1 MNTAGVK
8 ATLGVDRRTKANAIR
23 ALSMDAVQKAKSGHP
38 GMPMGMAD
46 IAEALWSDYL
56 RHNPANP
63 KWADRD
69 RFILSNGHGSMLHY
83 SLLHLAGYD
92 LPIEELKNFRQ
103 LHSRTPGHP
112 EYGYAPGIE
121 TTTGP
126 LGQGITNG
134 VGMALAEKVLAA
146 QFNRDGHTV
155 IDHHTYVFLGDGCLM
170 EGISHEA
177 CSLAGTLGLGKLV
190 TFWDDNGISIDGK
203 VQGWFTDDTPARFR
217 AYGWQVIEGVDG
229 HDPQAIARAIDE
241 AHADSERP
249 SLICCRTVIGW
260 GSPNKQGKESCHG
273 APLGDEEIALT
284 REAMGWMHAPFEV
297 PEDVRAAWDAT
308 AQGGAREKDWQ
319 QRFEAYRADYPQ
331 LAAEFERRMAGDLPM
346 DWLEK
351 AEAFVASVDADAK
364 TVATRKASQLAL
376 EGFGPMLSELI
387 GGSAD
392 LAGSN
397 LTLWSGSKSISKE
410 DAAGNYLY
418 FGVREFGMAAL
429 CNGIAL
435 HGGLIP
441 YSATFLVFADY
452 ARNALRMAALMKI
465 RQVFV
470 FTHDSIGLGEDGP
483 THQPVEHVASLRLI
497 PNMSVWRPCDAVETA
512 VAWRSAL
519 ERDSGPTSLALSRQ
533 NLPHQA
539 RDAGQIVNI
548 ARGGYVLA
556 DCEGTPEAIIIA
568 TGSEVALAMDAAGA
582 LSEKGR
588 HVRVVS
594 MPSTDVFDTQDGA
607 YCEAVL
613 PAAVSARVAV
623 EAGVTSCWL
632 KYVGLDGAVVG
643 IDSFGESAPAEVAF
657 EHFGFT
663 VDNIVASVESV
674 L

>member
-1 MNTAGVK
+1 
-8 ATLGVDRRTKANAIR
+8 
-23 ALSMDAVQKAKSGHP
+23 
-38 GMPMGMAD
+38 
-46 IAEALWSDYL
+46 
-56 RHNPANP
+56 
-63 KWADRD
+63 
-69 RFILSNGHGSMLHY
+69 
-83 SLLHLAGYD
+83 
-92 LPIEELKNFRQ
+92 
-103 LHSRTPGHP
+103 
-112 EYGYAPGIE
+112 
-121 TTTGP
+121 
-126 LGQGITNG
+126 
-134 VGMALAEKVLAA
+134 
-146 QFNRDGHTV
+146 
-155 IDHHTYVFLGDGCLM
+155 
-170 EGISHEA
+170 
-177 CSLAGTLGLGKLV
+177 
-190 TFWDDNGISIDGK
+190 
-203 VQGWFTDDTPARFR
+203 
-217 AYGWQVIEGVDG
+217 
-229 HDPQAIARAIDE
+229 
-241 AHADSERP
+241 
-249 SLICCRTVIGW
+249 VIGW

-284 REAMGWMHAPFEV
+284 REAMGWMHTPFEV
-297 PEDVRAAWDAT
+297 PAEVQGAWDAT
-308 AQGGAREKDWQ
+308 TKGGAREKDWQ

-376 EGFGPMLSELI
+376 EGFGPILSELI

-397 LTLWSGSKSISKE
+397 LTLWSGSKRISS
-410 DAAGNYLY
+410 DAASGNYVY

-519 ERDSGPTSLALSRQ
+519 ERNSGPTSLALSRQ

-539 RDAGQIVNI
+539 RDSGQIANI

-568 TGSEVALAMDAAGA
+568 TGSEVTLAMDAADA

-588 HVRVVS
+588 RVRVVS
-594 MPSTDVFDTQDGA
+594 MPSTDVFDAQDVA

-632 KYVGLDGAVVG
+632 KYVGLDGTVIG

-663 VDNIVASVESV
+663 VDNIVASVETI